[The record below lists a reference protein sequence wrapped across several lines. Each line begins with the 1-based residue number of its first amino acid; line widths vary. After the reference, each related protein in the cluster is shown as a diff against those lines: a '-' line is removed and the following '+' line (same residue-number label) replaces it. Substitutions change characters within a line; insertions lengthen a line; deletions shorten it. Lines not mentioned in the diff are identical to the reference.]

1 MIIESLII
9 NHLNT
14 GLVGVEAHSL
24 IPNHRPDS
32 FVVVE
37 RTGGNIEN
45 HIKYGMFVTD
55 CYGKT
60 PLDAAELCETV
71 ISLME
76 SLVEHDEVSS
86 VRLNSHYNDTDTALH
101 EFKYGALF
109 EITYY

>member
-1 MIIESLII
+1 MIIEKVIVD
-9 NHLNT
+9 HLNE
-14 GLVGVEAHSL
+14 GLDGVQAHVT
-24 IPNHRPDS
+24 IPNRRPDS

-45 HIKYGMFVTD
+45 HVKYGMFVTD
-55 CYGKT
+55 CYG
-60 PLDAAELCETV
+60 PSVLAAADLCDTV

-76 SLVEHDEVSS
+76 SLIEHDEVAS